1 MNNKNKPLNISWFH
15 CPVKILGINFSY
27 DENRNNDLN
36 FSQKIRKLQTKLD
49 MWSSRDLTI
58 FGRVM
63 ILKILG
69 LSQLVYSASNL
80 TVPQGTAD
88 LVKTKLFR
96 FLWRNKKDKIKRSGL
111 YQDPDRGGIRMT
123 DTNIMFKALKLA
135 WNHFFKGV
143 GGLNFLLRCNYDT
156 KHFKDLPVFYK
167 NILDNF
173 NDLKNLYVTTKTKFN
188 IIQQQRH
195 TYWRETIFLEK
206 LAQERYYLY

>member
-1 MNNKNKPLNISWFH
+1 MNNKSKPLNISWFH
-15 CPVKILGINFSY
+15 CPVKILGIHFSY
-27 DENRNNDLN
+27 DEKGNNERN

-80 TVPQGTAD
+80 IVPQLQGTAD
-88 LVKTKLFR
+88 LVKTQLFR
-96 FLWRNKKDKIKRSGL
+96 FLWRKKNDKIKRFGL

-135 WNHFFKGV
+135 WIPRLIKSLTVTGALFRTIS
-143 GGLNFLLRCNYDT
+143 LREW
-156 KHFKDLPVFYK
+156 V
-167 NILDNF
+167 
-173 NDLKNLYVTTKTKFN
+173 
-188 IIQQQRH
+188 
-195 TYWRETIFLEK
+195 
-206 LAQERYYLY
+206 A